1 MIKIKAEH
9 EDTIYPERLV
19 IQEMGKMLEDR
30 FDSLFEELKSDGF
43 CDSWDNEDQA
53 RDFLFDY
60 FYNCDEEIEFWNY
73 CKSFGLEMEV

>member
-30 FDSLFEELKSDGF
+30 FDSLFEELKADGF
-43 CDSWDNEDQA
+43 CDSWDNDDQA

-60 FYNCDEEIEFWNY
+60 VYNCDEEIEFWDY
-73 CKSFGLEMEV
+73 CKSFGLDMEV